1 MRRARIRVA
10 SVCPLN
16 FPPSAGP
23 SAKTTTRYGRKT
35 FRAKILGRGISDK
48 GWGKVGLGGVGGG
61 RGVDGWDGTGRT
73 SDGIGAAGET
83 SGETAPM
90 DLSPGFLYFSS
101 RTAPSELRRSPPPTL
116 KKKRLLREDGSHFR
130 DKKKDVS
137 RDDRSLVQRKKKND
151 VSREDQSRFQDEK
164 SDVSR
169 EDQSLFLHP
178 TSLTS
183 PSVPVVLPD
192 HSVYDLE
199 TSEEKNI

>member
-1 MRRARIRVA
+1 MSGERD
-10 SVCPLN
+10 
-16 FPPSAGP
+16 
-23 SAKTTTRYGRKT
+23 
-35 FRAKILGRGISDK
+35 LGE
-48 GWGKVGLGGVGGG
+48 GLGEGGVGGG
-61 RGVDGWDGTGRT
+61 GVGGWDGTGRT
-73 SDGIGAAGET
+73 SDRIGAAGVT

-116 KKKRLLREDGSHFR
+116 KKKRLLREDR
-130 DKKKDVS
+130 
-137 RDDRSLVQRKKKND
+137 
-151 VSREDQSRFQDEK
+151 
-164 SDVSR
+164 
-169 EDQSLFLHP
+169 SLFLHT